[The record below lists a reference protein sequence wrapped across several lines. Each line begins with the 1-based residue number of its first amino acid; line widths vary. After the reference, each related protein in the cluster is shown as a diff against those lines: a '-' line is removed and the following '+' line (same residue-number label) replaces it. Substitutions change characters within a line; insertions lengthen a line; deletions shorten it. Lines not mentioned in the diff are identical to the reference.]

1 MISPRSSA
9 PTLPET
15 KISSLL
21 IQDESPI
28 LDFKREVH
36 RIDDENQN
44 VRKQATD
51 ELIRDVLALANAN
64 TVFAGEI
71 AHLVLG
77 AADEKDSMG
86 KRELFDVGEHRLSA
100 SRILDLVN
108 SACDPKIENLSCE
121 EVIEDGKCLLLIT
134 IYPTPYI
141 HETNRRLQPKADKV
155 FSERTAFLRRE
166 QKIGVA
172 TQKERETIIQIK
184 RFRFDQKRNPPG
196 VPFGV
201 LLGGFVGSTLGYG
214 ITKNYNKLPKTPATP
229 AASGVA
235 GGLFG
240 AIIGWSSAATYKD
253 FYEIRAYWH
262 KIPKH
267 LRVPGVIA
275 SVTGSIL
282 ITRALGYV
290 LSRILPKPKL

>member
-1 MISPRSSA
+1 MNPSSI
-9 PTLPET
+9 PTTAIAGTMLA
-15 KISSLL
+15 SLL
-21 IQDESPI
+21 TQDESPV
-28 LDFKREVH
+28 LDFKSEIH

-44 VRKQATD
+44 VRKQAID
-51 ELIRDVLALANAN
+51 ELIRDILALANAN

-71 AHLVLG
+71 AHLVYG
-77 AADEKDSMG
+77 AADKKVNG

-100 SRILDLVN
+100 SRILDWVN
-108 SACDPKIENLSCE
+108 AACDPKIENLSCE

-141 HETNRRLQPKADKV
+141 HETTRRLQPKADKV
-155 FSERTAFLRRE
+155 FSERTAFVRRE

-172 TQKERETIIQIK
+172 TQKERETILQIK

-214 ITKNYNKLPKTPATP
+214 ITKNYDKLPKTTELPAT
-229 AASGVA
+229 SSVA

-267 LRVPGVIA
+267 LRVPGVVA
-275 SVTGSIL
+275 SVAGSIL
-282 ITRALGYV
+282 ITKALGYV
-290 LSRILPKPKL
+290 LSRILPKPKS